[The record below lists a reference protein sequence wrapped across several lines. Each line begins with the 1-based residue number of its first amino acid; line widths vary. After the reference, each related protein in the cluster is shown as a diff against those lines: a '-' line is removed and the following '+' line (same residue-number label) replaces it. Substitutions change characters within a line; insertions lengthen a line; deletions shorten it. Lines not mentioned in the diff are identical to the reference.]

1 MSELERSE
9 ASEVSQ
15 AQRAG
20 GSAGV
25 GGAETRDSTF
35 TTVSRDDEDG
45 EAAARGAVAPVLI
58 LLLECDRPLASS
70 SRHSLAELDQVTLG
84 RADTRRF
91 ERRPDGRLLAIG
103 VPDVRMS
110 QSHARL
116 VRAGNRWSVEDT
128 GSKNG
133 VILKGARHERVT
145 LEDGDIFE
153 LGHTF
158 FLFRDGTSPG
168 PVSLPLD
175 ADASALAPPAP
186 GLLTFV
192 PGLLR
197 AFGELSQVARTR
209 VPILIQGETGTG
221 KELLARAVHGMAGRD
236 GTFVAVNCGALPET
250 LVESELFG
258 YKKGAFSGAAQD
270 RLGLVRSA
278 DRGTL
283 FLDEIGDLSQ
293 PSQAALLRVL
303 QEREVTPLGASA
315 PVPVDIQIVAATHHD
330 LHEMIGRDRFR
341 RDLYARI
348 AGFTI
353 RLPGLRRRREDL
365 GLLIAALLARSVPAD
380 SAGEVRL
387 HVDALRALLVHDWPL
402 NVRELEA
409 CLGIAAALAG
419 HGLIRHEHLP
429 ESVRGGGPDEEPTSE
444 PPPLPLSE
452 EDARRRDEIIALLRE
467 HRGNISAVAR
477 ASGKARVQIHRWLK
491 RYRLDPES
499 FRR

>member
-1 MSELERSE
+1 MS
-9 ASEVSQ
+9 
-15 AQRAG
+15 
-20 GSAGV
+20 
-25 GGAETRDSTF
+25 ETRDITF
-35 TTVSRDDEDG
+35 TTVSRDEEDG
-45 EAAARGAVAPVLI
+45 EAAARAAAAPVLL

-70 SRHSLAELDQVTLG
+70 SRHSLSDLDQVTVG
-84 RADTRRF
+84 RADARRW
-91 ERRPDGRLLAIG
+91 ERDAASRRLTIG
-103 VPDVRMS
+103 VPDARMS
-110 QSHARL
+110 QAHARL

-133 VILKGARHERVT
+133 VIMKGARHERAT
-145 LEDGDIFE
+145 LEDGDVFE
-153 LGHTF
+153 LGHSF
-158 FLFRDGTSPG
+158 FLFRDAPSTGAAH
-168 PVSLPLD
+168 LPLD
-175 ADASALAPPAP
+175 VDAAALEPPAP

-192 PGLLR
+192 PVLLR
-197 AFGELSQVARTR
+197 AYGELSQVSRTR
-209 VPILIQGETGTG
+209 VPILIHGETGTG
-221 KELLARAVHGMAGRD
+221 KELLARAVHGLGGRE

-303 QEREVTPLGASA
+303 QEREVTPLGASQ

-348 AGFTI
+348 AGFTL

-365 GLLIAALLARSVPAD
+365 GLLIAALLARTVPAD
-380 SAGEVRL
+380 ARSEIRL
-387 HVDALRALLVHDWPL
+387 HVDTLRALLAHDWPL

-429 ESVRGGGPDEEPTSE
+429 ESVRGGDTEEDPTSE
-444 PPPLPLSE
+444 PPQLPLSE

-491 RYRLDPES
+491 RYRLDPDS

>member
-1 MSELERSE
+1 MS
-9 ASEVSQ
+9 
-15 AQRAG
+15 
-20 GSAGV
+20 
-25 GGAETRDSTF
+25 ETRDITF

-45 EAAARGAVAPVLI
+45 EAAARAATAPVLI
-58 LLLECDRPLASS
+58 TLLECDRPLASS
-70 SRHSLAELDQVTLG
+70 TRHSLADLDQVVLG
-84 RADTRRF
+84 RGDARRW
-91 ERRPDGRLLAIG
+91 ERDAAGRRLVIG
-103 VPDVRMS
+103 IPDVRMS
-110 QSHARL
+110 QAHARL

-133 VILKGARHERVT
+133 VILRGARHERVT

-158 FLFRDGTSPG
+158 FLFRDAPT
-168 PVSLPLD
+168 PVPAPLPLD
-175 ADASALAPPAP
+175 VDAAQLQPAAA

-197 AFGELSQVARTR
+197 SFGELSQVARTR
-209 VPILIQGETGTG
+209 VPILIHGETGTG
-221 KELLARAVHGMAGRD
+221 KELLARAVHGLAARE

-278 DRGTL
+278 DKGTL

-353 RLPGLRRRREDL
+353 RLPGLRRRRDDL
-365 GLLIAALLARSVPAD
+365 GLLVAALLARTVPAD
-380 SAGEVRL
+380 AAGEIKL
-387 HVDALRALLVHDWPL
+387 HVDALRALLAHDWPL

-429 ESVRGGGPDEEPTSE
+429 ESVRGGEDDEPTSE
-444 PPPLPLSE
+444 PPQMPLSE

-467 HRGNISAVAR
+467 HHGNISAVAR

-491 RYRLDPES
+491 RYRLDPDS